1 MSTFTLDF
9 EKPVKILEDQI
20 QELKLASSGKGI
32 DVSNEI
38 KALERKNSELIKE
51 IYSNLSPWE
60 QVQLSRHPNRPHTK
74 DYIQRIFDNFYELHG
89 DRKFADDP
97 AVIAGF
103 GMLEGQRVAIVGIEK
118 GRNTKEKLHH
128 NFGMPRP
135 EGYRKA
141 LRVMKMASRFSVPII
156 TFIDTPGAYPGIGA
170 EERGQASAIA
180 ENIEEMFD
188 LEVPVVSLVIG
199 EGGSGGALGIAIAN
213 KLLML
218 EYSIYSVI
226 SPESCASILWADP
239 KMAETA
245 ANSLKLG
252 ALKAVDI
259 KVADEII
266 GEPAGGAH
274 RDYEAISDNVKAA
287 LSRVIGELKNMSKE
301 ELISSRFLKY
311 RQLGKDSLV

>member
-1 MSTFTLDF
+1 MSYFTLDF

-20 QELKLASSGKGI
+20 QELKLASDGKGI

-38 KALERKNSELIKE
+38 KALERKTSQLTKE
-51 IYSNLSPWE
+51 IYSKLSPWE
-60 QVQLSRHPNRPHTK
+60 QVQLSRHPNRPPNQA
-74 DYIQRIFDNFYELHG
+74 YLPRIFDNFYEVHG

-103 GMLEGQRVAIVGIEK
+103 GMLDGQRVAIIGIEK
-118 GRNTKEKLHH
+118 GRKTKEKLHH

-141 LRVMKMASRFSVPII
+141 LRVMKLASRFSIPII

-170 EERGQASAIA
+170 EERGQAAAIA
-180 ENIEEMFD
+180 ENIESMFS
-188 LEVPVVSLVIG
+188 LEVPVVSIVIG
-199 EGGSGGALGIAIAN
+199 EGGSGGALGLAIAD
-213 KLLML
+213 KLIML

-245 ANSLKLG
+245 ANSLQLG
-252 ALKAVDI
+252 ALKALDL

-266 GEPAGGAH
+266 GEPSGGAH
-274 RDYEAISDNVKAA
+274 RDYEEISATVKKN
-287 LSRVIGELKNMSKE
+287 LSRVINQLKSKSKE
-301 ELISSRFLKY
+301 ELISSRYNKY
-311 RQLGKDSLV
+311 RALGKDSLI

>member
-9 EKPVKILEDQI
+9 EKPVKMLENQI
-20 QELKLASSGKGI
+20 QELKLASSGKEFDI
-32 DVSNEI
+32 SNEI
-38 KALERKNSELIKE
+38 KSLERKTSQLIKE
-51 IYSNLSPWE
+51 IYSKLSPWE

-74 DYIQRIFDNFYELHG
+74 DYVQRVFDNFYELHG

-97 AVIAGF
+97 ALIAGF

-118 GRNTKEKLHH
+118 GRKTKEKLHH

-141 LRVMKMASRFSVPII
+141 LRIMQLASRFSIPII

-180 ENIEEMFD
+180 ENIETMFE
-188 LEVPVVSLVIG
+188 LEVPIVSVVIG
-199 EGGSGGALGIAIAN
+199 EGGSGGALGIAIAD

-245 ANSLKLG
+245 ANSLQLG
-252 ALKAVDI
+252 ALKAVDLKI
-259 KVADEII
+259 ADEII
-266 GEPAGGAH
+266 GEPSGGAH
-274 RDYEAISDNVKAA
+274 RDYEEIIASVKST
-287 LSRVIGELKNMSKE
+287 LSKVINELKNRSKE
-301 ELISSRFLKY
+301 ELMSSRYDKY
-311 RQLGKDSLV
+311 RALGKDSLV

>member
-1 MSTFTLDF
+1 MSIFTLNF
-9 EKPVKILEDQI
+9 EKPVKVLEDQI
-20 QELKLASSGKGI
+20 EELKLASCGKGI
-32 DVSNEI
+32 DVSSEI
-38 KALERKNSELIKE
+38 KALERKTSQLIKE
-51 IYSNLSPWE
+51 IYSKLTPWE

-74 DYIQRIFDNFYELHG
+74 DYVSRIFDDFYELHG

-103 GMLEGQRVAIVGIEK
+103 GKLDGQRVAVVGIEK
-118 GRNTKEKLHH
+118 GRKTKEKLHH

-141 LRVMKMASRFSVPII
+141 LRIMKMASRFSVPII

-188 LEVPVVSLVIG
+188 LDVPVVSIVIG
-199 EGGSGGALGIAIAN
+199 EGGSGGALGLAIAD

-226 SPESCASILWADP
+226 SPESCASILWADS

-245 ANSLKLG
+245 ANSLQLG
-252 ALKAVDI
+252 ALKAMEL

-266 GEPAGGAH
+266 GEPSGGAH
-274 RDYEAISDNVKAA
+274 RDPDEITARVKKALYESINKLKNKSPD
-287 LSRVIGELKNMSKE
+287 ELK
-301 ELISSRFLKY
+301 SSRYNKY
-311 RQLGKDSLV
+311 RSLGKESLI